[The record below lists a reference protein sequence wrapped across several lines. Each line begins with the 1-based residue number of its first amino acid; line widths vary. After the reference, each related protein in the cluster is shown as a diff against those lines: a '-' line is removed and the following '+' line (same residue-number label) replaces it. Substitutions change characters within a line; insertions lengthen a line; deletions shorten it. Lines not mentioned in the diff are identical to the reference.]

1 MKLFA
6 NNSQHDSHEFLI
18 YLLEK
23 LHEDLNRNKEKV
35 YIELNE
41 KGENETDIQACNR
54 WWETHQKRD
63 NSIIN
68 DLFAGQ
74 YKNTVRCPFCERVS
88 ITYDQFSCLE
98 LPIENKCFFGTS
110 YIINTKNNSIK
121 VELLADFAELGKNSY
136 MDWMKPNNDL
146 FIDFYFLI
154 NILN

>member
-1 MKLFA
+1 MEETVKNLAIPSLLRNFLTKY
-6 NNSQHDSHEFLI
+6 LI

-68 DLFAGQ
+68 DLFSGQ
-74 YKNTVRCPFCERVS
+74 YKNTVRCPF
-88 ITYDQFSCLE
+88 
-98 LPIENKCFFGTS
+98 
-110 YIINTKNNSIK
+110 
-121 VELLADFAELGKNSY
+121 
-136 MDWMKPNNDL
+136 
-146 FIDFYFLI
+146 
-154 NILN
+154 